1 MYIYQTFCMLFDFL
15 QIKSYNGTR
24 GEIMK
29 EKTDLRIIKT
39 KKILF
44 DALLKL
50 MKKKNFEKIKIADI
64 CEEALINRS
73 TFYAHYEDKYE
84 LLMALFEE
92 QKISLLE
99 KLDNKENT
107 NFSKEYLMEVLNIL
121 INHIDE
127 NREIYSA
134 ILSNNRNGILIDFL
148 IDVIE
153 RDVSE
158 RLKDNN
164 DIKNSNLPID
174 IIVKFYAGGLINIG
188 MSWLINKE
196 KYNKE
201 QLLSYINILIP
212 DKM

>member
-1 MYIYQTFCMLFDFL
+1 
-15 QIKSYNGTR
+15 
-24 GEIMK
+24 MK

-50 MKKKNFEKIKIADI
+50 MKKKNFEKIKISDI

-84 LLMALFEE
+84 LLIALFEE

-99 KLDNKENT
+99 KLEDNENT
-107 NFSKEYLMEVLNIL
+107 NFSKKYLMDLLNIL
-121 INHIDE
+121 INHIDD
-127 NREIYSA
+127 NREIYTA

-153 RDVSE
+153 RDVSNK
-158 RLKDNN
+158 LKEN
-164 DIKNSNLPID
+164 DEIKSSNLPLD
-174 IIVKFYAGGLINIG
+174 IIVKFYSGGLINIG
-188 MSWLINKE
+188 ISLLTHKE
-196 KYNKE
+196 KYNRE
-201 QLLSYINILIP
+201 QLLSYINELIP
-212 DKM
+212 EKL

>member
-1 MYIYQTFCMLFDFL
+1 MHEVS
-15 QIKSYNGTR
+15 KK
-24 GEIMK
+24 MK

-39 KKILF
+39 NKILF

-50 MKKKNFEKIKIADI
+50 MKKKNFEKIKISDI

-99 KLDNKENT
+99 KLENNENT
-107 NFSKEYLMEVLNIL
+107 NFSKEYLMELLNII
-121 INHIDE
+121 INHIDD
-127 NREIYSA
+127 NRDIYSA

-153 RDVSE
+153 RDVSDK
-158 RLKDNN
+158 LKDNN
-164 DIKNSNLPID
+164 DIKNSNLPLD
-174 IIVKFYAGGLINIG
+174 IIVKFYSGGLINIG
-188 MSWLINKE
+188 MSWLTRKE

-201 QLLSYINILIP
+201 QLLSYINELIP
-212 DKM
+212 EKL

>member
-1 MYIYQTFCMLFDFL
+1 
-15 QIKSYNGTR
+15 
-24 GEIMK
+24 MK

-50 MKKKNFEKIKIADI
+50 MKKKNFEKIKISDI

-73 TFYAHYEDKYE
+73 TFYAHFEDKYE

-92 QKISLLE
+92 QKVSLLE
-99 KLDNKENT
+99 KLEDNENT
-107 NFSKEYLMEVLNIL
+107 NFSKEYLMELLNIL

-153 RDVSE
+153 RDVSD

-164 DIKNSNLPID
+164 DIKNSNLPLD

-188 MSWLINKE
+188 MAWLTSKE

-201 QLLSYINILIP
+201 QLLSYINVLIP
-212 DKM
+212 EKI

>member
-1 MYIYQTFCMLFDFL
+1 
-15 QIKSYNGTR
+15 
-24 GEIMK
+24 MK

-39 KKILF
+39 NKILF

-50 MKKKNFEKIKIADI
+50 MKKKNFEKIKISDI

-99 KLDNKENT
+99 KLENNENT
-107 NFSKEYLMEVLNIL
+107 NFSKEYLMELLNII
-121 INHIDE
+121 INHIDD
-127 NREIYSA
+127 NRDIYSA

-153 RDVSE
+153 RDVSDK
-158 RLKDNN
+158 LKDNN
-164 DIKNSNLPID
+164 DIKNSNLPLD
-174 IIVKFYAGGLINIG
+174 IIVKFYSGGLINIG
-188 MSWLINKE
+188 ISWLTHKE
-196 KYNKE
+196 KYNRE
-201 QLLSYINILIP
+201 QLLSYINELIL
-212 DKM
+212 KL

>member
-1 MYIYQTFCMLFDFL
+1 
-15 QIKSYNGTR
+15 
-24 GEIMK
+24 MK

-44 DALLKL
+44 DTLLKL
-50 MKKKNFEKIKIADI
+50 MKKKNFEKIKISDI

-73 TFYAHYEDKYE
+73 TFYAHFEDKYE

-92 QKISLLE
+92 QKVSLLE
-99 KLDNKENT
+99 KLEDNENT
-107 NFSKEYLMEVLNIL
+107 NFSKEYLMELLNIL

-127 NREIYSA
+127 NRDIYSA

-153 RDVSE
+153 RDVSD

-164 DIKNSNLPID
+164 DIKNSNLPLD

-188 MSWLINKE
+188 MAWLTSKE

-201 QLLSYINILIP
+201 QLLSYINVLIP
-212 DKM
+212 EKI

>member
-1 MYIYQTFCMLFDFL
+1 
-15 QIKSYNGTR
+15 
-24 GEIMK
+24 MK

-44 DALLKL
+44 DTLLKL
-50 MKKKNFEKIKIADI
+50 MKKKNFEKIKISDI

-73 TFYAHYEDKYE
+73 TFYAHFEDKYE

-92 QKISLLE
+92 QKVSLLE
-99 KLDNKENT
+99 KLEDNDNT
-107 NFSKEYLMEVLNIL
+107 NFSKEYLMELLNIL

-153 RDVSE
+153 RDVSD

-164 DIKNSNLPID
+164 DIKNSNLPLD

-188 MSWLINKE
+188 MAWLTSKE

-212 DKM
+212 EKI

>member
-1 MYIYQTFCMLFDFL
+1 
-15 QIKSYNGTR
+15 
-24 GEIMK
+24 MK

-44 DALLKL
+44 DTLLKL
-50 MKKKNFEKIKIADI
+50 MKKKNFEKIKISDI

-73 TFYAHYEDKYE
+73 TFYAHFEDKYE

-92 QKISLLE
+92 QKVSLLE
-99 KLDNKENT
+99 KLEDNENT
-107 NFSKEYLMEVLNIL
+107 NFSKEYLMELLNIL
-121 INHIDE
+121 INHIDD

-153 RDVSE
+153 RDVSD

-164 DIKNSNLPID
+164 DIKNSNLPLD

-188 MSWLINKE
+188 MAWLTSKE

-201 QLLSYINILIP
+201 QLLSYINLLIP
-212 DKM
+212 EKI

>member
-1 MYIYQTFCMLFDFL
+1 
-15 QIKSYNGTR
+15 
-24 GEIMK
+24 MK

-39 KKILF
+39 NKILF

-50 MKKKNFEKIKIADI
+50 MKKKNFEKIKISDI

-99 KLDNKENT
+99 KLENNENT
-107 NFSKEYLMEVLNIL
+107 NFSKEYLMELLNII
-121 INHIDE
+121 INHIDD
-127 NREIYSA
+127 NRDIYSA

-153 RDVSE
+153 RDVSDK
-158 RLKDNN
+158 LKDNN
-164 DIKNSNLPID
+164 DIKNSNLPLD
-174 IIVKFYAGGLINIG
+174 IIVKFYSGGLINIG
-188 MSWLINKE
+188 MSWLTRKE

-201 QLLSYINILIP
+201 QLLDRKSVV
-212 DKM
+212 

>member
-1 MYIYQTFCMLFDFL
+1 M
-15 QIKSYNGTR
+15 R
-24 GEIMK
+24 
-29 EKTDLRIIKT
+29 EKIDLRVVKT

-44 DALLKL
+44 DTLLKL

-99 KLDNKENT
+99 KLEDNEKT
-107 NFSKEYLMEVLNIL
+107 IFSKEYLMELLNIL

-127 NREIYSA
+127 NRDIYSA

-158 RLKDNN
+158 KLKDN
-164 DIKNSNLPID
+164 DDVKNSMLPLD
-174 IIVKFYAGGLINIG
+174 IIVKFYSGGLINIV
-188 MSWLINKE
+188 MAWLSRKE
-196 KYNKE
+196 KYSRE
-201 QLLSYINILIP
+201 QLLLYINKLIP
-212 DKM
+212 EKL